1 MPIVLRL
8 IKGSELTFAELDGNF
23 TDLDNRLDAIEIENL
38 AARVAR
44 LETAGTPIYYD
55 SDDTEV
61 IFDSIWGGTVTKY
74 LATTDSIGL
83 ASFDSDH
90 FNVNNGHVT
99 IKLAGY
105 TPSDSAGIASFD
117 SSNFVVTAGHITI
130 NPNSAAGRVAGI
142 TIIDSTGVASFDS
155 AQFNVSSDGHV
166 THDEIYLDSAV
177 RGRLSVIYNGG
188 TGSLTYRDSTGQ
200 FVYTGAPN
208 ASISTIGVASFDSAD
223 FSVNDSGHVTLISS
237 GGGTPV
243 GFSSGGS
250 IYYPASFLASVET
263 DTPGSGGYKTMT
275 FDPFESSRFPFE
287 PGARYVGNIRFYIR
301 YQNGNGD
308 NYDWMGLYNHPGAT
322 DDDGISWQNS
332 NRYYIT
338 LEDATMHGG
347 GVDHIEWTAGSNCRF
362 KVVAVVPSGFATLG
376 YSVGVSNTK
385 TARNNNNDFWYMRI
399 A

>member
-8 IKGSELTFAELDGNF
+8 VKGSELTFAELDGNF
-23 TDLDNRLDAIEIENL
+23 TNLDSRLDAIEIENL
-38 AARVAR
+38 ASRVAR

-177 RGRLSVIYNGG
+177 RSRLSAIDNGG
-188 TGSLTYRDSTGQ
+188 AGSFTYNQTLGT
-200 FVYTGAPN
+200 FIYTGAPD
-208 ASISTIGVASFDSAD
+208 ASTSTKGVASFNSNDFTVSAGGEV
-223 FSVNDSGHVTLISS
+223 SLT
-237 GGGTPV
+237 GGGNTAGAV
-243 GFSSGGS
+243 GT
-250 IYYPASFLASVET
+250 YALLT
-263 DTPGSGGYKTMT
+263 TKT
-275 FDPFESSRFPFE
+275 SNLNQ
-287 PGARYVGNIRFYIR
+287 PGAATFAAGNT
-301 YQNGNGD
+301 
-308 NYDWMGLYNHPGAT
+308 A
-322 DDDGISWQNS
+322 
-332 NRYYIT
+332 
-338 LEDATMHGG
+338 
-347 GVDHIEWTAGSNCRF
+347 AGSLLKTTSASGDARF
-362 KVVAVVPSGFATLG
+362 GTTQTGTWRCMGDTQGAVVASEFATLF
-376 YSVGVSNTK
+376 V
-385 TARNNNNDFWYMRI
+385 RI

>member
-23 TDLDNRLDAIEIENL
+23 TNLDNRLDAIEIENL

-117 SSNFVVTAGHITI
+117 SSNFVVTDGHITI

-177 RGRLSVIYNGG
+177 RSRLSAIDNGG
-188 TGSLTYRDSTGQ
+188 AGSFTYRDSTGQ
-200 FVYTGAPN
+200 FVYTGAPD
-208 ASISTIGVASFDSAD
+208 ASTSTKGVASFNPSD
-223 FSVNDSGHVTLISS
+223 FTVSS
-237 GGGTPV
+237 GVVSLASTGAAFSTTFNSVGSIGFFKVKSGSAAVGSTISGSNLGYFIGDTDGSGERIGALTHAAFTAPTGGITGIAHKASTPSGSV
-243 GFSSGGS
+243 SGTWRNMGPSHASSSGSGS
-250 IYYPASFLASVET
+250 FYKGPSFNMFV
-263 DTPGSGGYKTMT
+263 
-275 FDPFESSRFPFE
+275 R
-287 PGARYVGNIRFYIR
+287 
-301 YQNGNGD
+301 
-308 NYDWMGLYNHPGAT
+308 
-322 DDDGISWQNS
+322 
-332 NRYYIT
+332 
-338 LEDATMHGG
+338 
-347 GVDHIEWTAGSNCRF
+347 
-362 KVVAVVPSGFATLG
+362 
-376 YSVGVSNTK
+376 VS
-385 TARNNNNDFWYMRI
+385 
-399 A
+399 